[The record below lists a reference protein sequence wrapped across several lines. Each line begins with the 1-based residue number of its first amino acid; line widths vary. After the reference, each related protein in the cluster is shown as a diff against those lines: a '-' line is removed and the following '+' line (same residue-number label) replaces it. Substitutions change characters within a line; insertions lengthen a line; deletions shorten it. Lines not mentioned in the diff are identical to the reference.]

1 MFDRSRGA
9 SRLAMA
15 AAMSLAGGLCGDRV
29 AQDAAAGERIFFDAE
44 ACRAAEALRDSECE
58 TAYVNAKAEF
68 DEKAPRFVSRAEC
81 ERYFRRC
88 MIGDI
93 ASGGRG
99 VTFIPQMRGFAVETG
114 RERQVVPVAEGAAA
128 AELFQPRPLAR
139 ADDAVN
145 AAKTAAAQ
153 QVWKAMM
160 ASAAAATPSGE
171 DTSAPANAGPAQTYP
186 LPPSMLQDLR
196 NRERAFGAPQAP

>member
-15 AAMSLAGGLCGDRV
+15 VAMGLTGALCGERV
-29 AQDAAAGERIFFDAE
+29 AQDAGGGERIFFDAE
-44 ACRAAEALRDSECE
+44 ACRAAKVLSDGDCE
-58 TAYVNAKAEF
+58 IAFANAKAEF

-93 ASGGRG
+93 AGGGRR
-99 VTFIPQMRGFAVETG
+99 VTFIPQMRGFVIETG